1 MHSAQ
6 GGEDA
11 VASAAQALLSEMV
24 TRTESA
30 LVSANGIADQLQV
43 LYSRYEDAFCQPAY
57 VVPSVWMPPN
67 VTGAPLKNTLV
78 CRKGQQGA

>member
-11 VASAAQALLSEMV
+11 VASAAQALLSEVV
-24 TRTESA
+24 TRAESA

-67 VTGAPLKNTLV
+67 VTGAPLD
-78 CRKGQQGA
+78 